1 MRIHRITGRFDNLGL
16 DPVGTWIFRIYREIK
31 NTYEYNINMVPDLS
45 FLIANANDDLNPVR
59 SIDSYHLAR
68 LFIESDRRIK
78 NKSII
83 TYMWGLV
90 W

>member
-1 MRIHRITGRFDNLGL
+1 
-16 DPVGTWIFRIYREIK
+16 
-31 NTYEYNINMVPDLS
+31 MVPDLS

-68 LFIESDRRIK
+68 LFIESDQKIK

-83 TYMWGLV
+83 TYM
-90 W
+90 